1 MKKFVIVKNSLK
13 LNVIN
18 CSIFPKKRIKL
29 KSNFHFSSMST
40 EVFSPIS
47 SSFNIEPMSSK
58 TNPSNLDL
66 SNLQSTSSEEDRNQV
81 MNLMF
86 QRIINFI
93 LEKLQ
98 EQGKHMQEQEKIIN
112 EMSKSSNETKKNST
126 DIEAI
131 QNQLKQNDLMYEKL
145 IKTYESLKGKIVNL
159 DNKISIMD
167 TKFNKGI
174 SKLNDRMTQM
184 DDKISHLET
193 EISQM
198 HSDIIKGNNSFIEL
212 ITKLYQPSSKQ

>member
-86 QRIINFI
+86 QRIINFL

-112 EMSKSSNETKKNST
+112 EMSKSSNETKKNSK

-131 QNQLKQNDLMYEKL
+131 QNQLKQNDLMYEKMHS
-145 IKTYESLKGKIVNL
+145 E
-159 DNKISIMD
+159 IS
-167 TKFNKGI
+167 
-174 SKLNDRMTQM
+174 QM
-184 DDKISHLET
+184 HS

-198 HSDIIKGNNSFIEL
+198 HSDIIKGNNSLIEL